1 MSINFNNMGAEPA
14 VKLDLSKNTDNVK
27 LDLTK
32 SNGRPLRNVYFGA
45 SWDPVVAG
53 TPIDIDTSA
62 VGLHSADNKWH
73 TLDDVL
79 YFNNKHTPYMEHSDD
94 ALTGA
99 EVSGEGDDEYLI
111 VHLENVPND
120 INEIV
125 LIATVYD
132 AEKREQTFG
141 MVRSEVHIKDKDS
154 GEPLAKIYLSD
165 DYATDYSV
173 ILGTITRGANGVWS
187 FITSGQGAMIEIG
200 TVLAS
205 YQAR

>member
-1 MSINFNNMGAEPA
+1 
-14 VKLDLSKNTDNVK
+14 
-27 LDLTK
+27 
-32 SNGRPLRNVYFGA
+32 
-45 SWDPVVAG
+45 
-53 TPIDIDTSA
+53 
-62 VGLHSADNKWH
+62 
-73 TLDDVL
+73 
-79 YFNNKHTPYMEHSDD
+79 MEHSDD

-154 GEPLAKIYLSD
+154 GEPLAKISLSD